1 MTFTH
6 YQWFLIGL
14 LVITGSINT
23 LSTKWAD
30 NIKSEGSDGV
40 YRKFEHPFVQA
51 CGMFLGEFTC
61 LIVFK
66 LLFYYYFRK
75 QDGSSETNGLVKGNR
90 EFNPFLLYLPA
101 ICDMTA
107 TSIMYIGLNLTYASS
122 FQMLRGS
129 VIVFVGLLSVTFL
142 KRTLG
147 YREWGGIY
155 LILIGLTL
163 VGLSDFNGNQKG
175 AAGEEPDINSII
187 TGDMLIIIAQIISA
201 IQIVLEEKFVAGL
214 DIPPLQAVGW
224 EGLFGFLTL
233 SVLLVPFYF
242 IPVSSPFGNNAHRVL
257 EDFPDAMAQI
267 KNNPQLW
274 GAIAGNVISIAFFN
288 FAGIS
293 VTKEISATTRMVLD
307 SVRTVFI
314 WVISILLGWQGI
326 HVLDVIGFA
335 TLIAG
340 MCIYNN
346 IVINR
351 CIPLRTNYQNIQ
363 EDGTV
368 VNRSASRPE

>member
-30 NIKSEGSDGV
+30 NIKAEGSDGA

-163 VGLSDFNGNQKG
+163 VGLSDFNG
-175 AAGEEPDINSII
+175 S
-187 TGDMLIIIAQIISA
+187 
-201 IQIVLEEKFVAGL
+201 
-214 DIPPLQAVGW
+214 
-224 EGLFGFLTL
+224 
-233 SVLLVPFYF
+233 
-242 IPVSSPFGNNAHRVL
+242 
-257 EDFPDAMAQI
+257 
-267 KNNPQLW
+267 
-274 GAIAGNVISIAFFN
+274 
-288 FAGIS
+288 
-293 VTKEISATTRMVLD
+293 
-307 SVRTVFI
+307 
-314 WVISILLGWQGI
+314 
-326 HVLDVIGFA
+326 
-335 TLIAG
+335 
-340 MCIYNN
+340 
-346 IVINR
+346 
-351 CIPLRTNYQNIQ
+351 
-363 EDGTV
+363 
-368 VNRSASRPE
+368 